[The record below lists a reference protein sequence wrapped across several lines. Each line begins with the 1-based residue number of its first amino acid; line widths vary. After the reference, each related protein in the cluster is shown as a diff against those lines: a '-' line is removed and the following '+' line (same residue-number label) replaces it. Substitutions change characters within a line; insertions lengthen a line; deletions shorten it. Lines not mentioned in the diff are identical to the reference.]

1 MEKELSLPQVLILS
15 LDSTQLL
22 LICTDISFS
31 LFLIMTIF
39 RSLFFYLLYCHW
51 VIPKPTRPSLD
62 LRSSSAV
69 YDIVVTHALEW
80 PSLTAD
86 WLPNPLVDE
95 EQHTIVHNLVLG
107 THSGEG
113 AENALLLANVT
124 LPLPS
129 AGWDDV
135 KVNANSKL

>member
-1 MEKELSLPQVLILS
+1 
-15 LDSTQLL
+15 
-22 LICTDISFS
+22 
-31 LFLIMTIF
+31 MTIF

-51 VIPKPTRPSLD
+51 IIPKPTRPSLD
-62 LRSSSAV
+62 PRSSSAV